1 MTKSYSREEFVEY
14 VKNLNLKEL
23 EDIAA
28 FVNEYFDHYNSI
40 SADNAEEKQLAWEKY
55 VILLSRYGQ
64 LFVSFYLM
72 VMELRDNAQKAL
84 FPDGQNS

>member
-1 MTKSYSREEFVEY
+1 MTKNYTREEFVEY
-14 VKNLNLKEL
+14 VKNLELTEL

-40 SADNAEEKQLAWEKY
+40 SAEDKDQKQLAWEKY

-64 LFVSFYLM
+64 LFISFAMM
-72 VMELRDNAQKAL
+72 VMELRNNAEKAIK
-84 FPDGQNS
+84 DGQDS